1 MPDILLDLPEFA
13 EGKHL
18 YKNLREKQSEL
29 LKAPKNTYYEKT
41 HREPGKGMAQPITK
55 QKF

>member
-29 LKAPKNTYYEKT
+29 LKASKNTYYEKT